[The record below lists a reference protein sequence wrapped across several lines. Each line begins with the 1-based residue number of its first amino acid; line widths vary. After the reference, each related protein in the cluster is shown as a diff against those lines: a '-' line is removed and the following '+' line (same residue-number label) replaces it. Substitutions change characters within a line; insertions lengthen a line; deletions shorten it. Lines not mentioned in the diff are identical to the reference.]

1 MKKQKRTLHRILPNH
16 VLYLSSLVS
25 HLSLFMTDLRND
37 RYAASVGAKH
47 YLTSAK
53 LNKGLDEL
61 FLDLSRRTLHAP
73 ILFFFFPFVSLQLS
87 RNASVTLHEGML
99 SARQM
104 DPAAAANTNRNYGT
118 GMSTSSS
125 GLKLTGTVLLFF
137 FFFSACS
144 AP

>member
-1 MKKQKRTLHRILPNH
+1 VNNEEAEAYASQNSSQPCSL
-16 VLYLSSLVS
+16 SLVS

-73 ILFFFFPFVSLQLS
+73 ILFFFFFPSF
-87 RNASVTLHEGML
+87 R
-99 SARQM
+99 
-104 DPAAAANTNRNYGT
+104 
-118 GMSTSSS
+118 
-125 GLKLTGTVLLFF
+125 
-137 FFFSACS
+137 CS
-144 AP
+144 FRATPL